1 MLTECQPRLVPVLAG
16 IAGCWVLVT
25 GVRGPRIPL
34 LGKARLRLLVHT
46 LHRGQWEE
54 ETIQSGQ
61 TQQISHTQEQQL
73 QKAETEKQKN
83 QLRHKRSQLTT
94 LMIPVS
100 IRFVYAFMAFVSPN

>member
-46 LHRGQWEE
+46 LHWGQWEE

-73 QKAETEKQKN
+73 QKAVR
-83 QLRHKRSQLTT
+83 LRKINFGEGHNE
-94 LMIPVS
+94 
-100 IRFVYAFMAFVSPN
+100 A